1 MALKDV
7 GVKLVVEGQGKFKT
21 SMGNVD
27 RTVGGLRKNI
37 LKHSKAIGVGMTAI
51 GASILGVGAV
61 SIKMFADF
69 EAGMREVAS
78 LVNLSKDQFNAMS
91 KQVRELARTLGVDA
105 VESTKAL
112 YQTISAGVPEGS
124 ALDFLEIATKAG
136 IAGITDTATAVDG
149 LTTVINAFKLPL
161 EDTQKVADVMFQTV
175 KLGKTTFG
183 ELSSGMAI
191 VAPIAATL
199 GLKFEDIA
207 GAVATLTKQGA
218 PTSVA
223 MTQIRSALVALTKPT
238 DGMVVLL
245 NKMGVGTGEAALQTF
260 GFAGTMARLREAADN
275 NNTVLAEA
283 FGRVEGLNAIL
294 GVTGQNAQTAA
305 DDLEA
310 MQTATEGLGA
320 ATDALNEINKGT
332 TRQFSELEAQIKDIA
347 IEIGKNLSGAL
358 DPVIDQVDKI
368 LTRIGDWIKRNPELF
383 DAIKDQAA
391 ILEEIIDQVDKILV
405 RIGAWI
411 KRNPELFL
419 TIVKVTAAVGVLAAV
434 LGPLLIILPSLA
446 AGIALVN
453 TAFWAMI
460 ANPVVLTIVGIVAAI
475 GAVIAAVI
483 LLSRHWETL
492 QTGMKKIWNNIASF
506 LKDKINNVIDYLN
519 GLIVGINAVLGLIG
533 IRIPQIP
540 RIDTLQERQQ
550 VREKQSRDRDERLA
564 EEKEGVDIE
573 ALRAKR
579 TRDRE
584 ARLAEEKEGVD
595 IEALRAKRTRDRE
608 ARLAA
613 EEEAKDI
620 EALRVERTLDSLL
633 DALRKGKITMDV
645 FRVLSGEVVAPIPIG
660 PSTGSVT
667 NNNTFNVEANYTNPQ
682 DPASIALDLE
692 ALTLLAEN

>member
-27 RTVGGLRKNI
+27 RTIGGLRKNI

-260 GFAGTMARLREAADN
+260 GFAGTMARLSEAADN

-283 FGRVEGLNAIL
+283 FGRVEGLNAVL

-332 TRQFSELEAQIKDIA
+332 ARQFALLKAQVKDIA

-358 DPVIDQVDKI
+358 NPVIDQVGKI
-368 LTRIGDWIKRNPELF
+368 LARLGD
-383 DAIKDQAA
+383 
-391 ILEEIIDQVDKILV
+391 
-405 RIGAWI
+405 WI

>member
-37 LKHSKAIGVGMTAI
+37 LKHSKAIGAGMTAI

-260 GFAGTMARLREAADN
+260 GFAGTMARLSEAADN

-283 FGRVEGLNAIL
+283 FGRVEGLNAVL

-332 TRQFSELEAQIKDIA
+332 ARQFALLKAQVKDIA

-358 DPVIDQVDKI
+358 NPVIDQVGKI
-368 LTRIGDWIKRNPELF
+368 LARLGD
-383 DAIKDQAA
+383 
-391 ILEEIIDQVDKILV
+391 
-405 RIGAWI
+405 WI

-446 AGIALVN
+446 SSIALVN

-492 QTGMKKIWNNIASF
+492 QTGMKKIWDNIASF